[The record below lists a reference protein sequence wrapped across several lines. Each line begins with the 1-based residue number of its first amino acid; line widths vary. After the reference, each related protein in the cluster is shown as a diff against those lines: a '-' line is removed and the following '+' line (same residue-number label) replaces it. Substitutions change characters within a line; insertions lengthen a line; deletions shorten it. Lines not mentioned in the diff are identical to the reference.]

1 MWFLFSSSQNRHKI
15 VPISSNFSAFFFY
28 YFQNNFLVNF
38 EPTSSSLSSS
48 FFFSLL
54 DVQPTTSHI
63 LSAARS
69 SKFWLCSWPNSHV
82 HFDEGRGEE
91 IIIIFFCYFSRRF
104 FSLREGK
111 RKNKKERDV
120 GWCCVF

>member
-1 MWFLFSSSQNRHKI
+1 MCGFYSLLPKTGTRSSQYLQTFLR
-15 VPISSNFSAFFFY
+15 FFY

-91 IIIIFFCYFSRRF
+91 IIIIIFFFVILVEDFF
-104 FSLREGK
+104 FS
-111 RKNKKERDV
+111 
-120 GWCCVF
+120 